1 DVPDFYFTGISTF
14 AHMEHVKC
22 LTQPS
27 AEFDIALIGI
37 PIDTAVSFKP
47 GARFGPRAIRFG
59 SARQT
64 SFRTFNPILGI
75 NPFQSNATIVDC
87 GDMPITPFD
96 NSVAFSQIEDA
107 YSALLQHPTPS
118 GRKSLGASSEP
129 RSKEQGGVLALDGK
143 RHPRIASMGGDHS
156 IVLPILRSLHKVYG
170 PITVIHMDAHLDSW
184 QPKAYGSSVWESAQA
199 GYTHGTM
206 FHHAAVEGL
215 TANNSV
221 HLGLRGLLSGADY
234 DDYVHDANCGFSYLE
249 TQEMVD
255 MGLNEVARLVKE
267 RVGNSPVY
275 LSIDVDVMDPSVAPG
290 TGTPVAGGL
299 LSREVRELIRLL
311 QGVNLVGVDVV
322 EVSPPYDSQAEITA
336 LAAAELMYELITIM
350 VL

>member
-1 DVPDFYFTGISTF
+1 
-14 AHMEHVKC
+14 
-22 LTQPS
+22 
-27 AEFDIALIGI
+27 
-37 PIDTAVSFKP
+37 
-47 GARFGPRAIRFG
+47 
-59 SARQT
+59 
-64 SFRTFNPILGI
+64 
-75 NPFQSNATIVDC
+75 
-87 GDMPITPFD
+87 MPITPFD

-118 GRKSLGASSEP
+118 GGRSVEALSES
-129 RSKEQGGVLALDGK
+129 RSKEEGGVVALDGK

-199 GYTHGTM
+199 GYSHGTM

-221 HLGLRGLLSGADY
+221 HLGLRGLLSGDDY
-234 DDYVHDANCGFSYLE
+234 DDYVHDASCGFSYLE

-255 MGLNEVARLVKE
+255 MGLVEVARLVKE

-311 QGVNLVGVDVV
+311 KGINLVGVDVV

-350 VL
+350 VLHPLDRVAMRGLARPSRRWEAAEAQVADMSDKTAAGDSLQETTLGRNRGSAAQRTFDAVECLMAADGRQACL